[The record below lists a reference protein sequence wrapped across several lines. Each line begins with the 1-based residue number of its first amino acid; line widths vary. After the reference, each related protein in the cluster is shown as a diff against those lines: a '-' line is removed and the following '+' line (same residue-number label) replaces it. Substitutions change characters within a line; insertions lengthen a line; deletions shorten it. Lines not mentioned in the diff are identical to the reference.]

1 VNIDII
7 AVGKL
12 KDTYLQEGIKE
23 YINRLMPICRINII
37 EVRQEKPPEGLSEA
51 QKLQLLEKEGL
62 HILKKLDSESF
73 TIALCLEGETFSSE
87 QMAARL
93 QNIMLSGKSRITFL
107 IGGSLG
113 LSDQV
118 KGRVDLRLSFSDFTF
133 PHQLMR
139 LVLIE
144 QIYRWF
150 KIMRGEPYHK

>member
-7 AVGKL
+7 AVGKI
-12 KDTYLQEGIKE
+12 KENYLQEGIRE
-23 YINRLMPICRINII
+23 YKKRLMHICRLNII
-37 EVRQEKPPEGLSEA
+37 EVHEEKSPEGLSEA
-51 QKLQLLEKEGL
+51 QKLQLLEKEGSY
-62 HILKKLDSESF
+62 ILKKLDAESF
-73 TIALCLEGETFSSE
+73 TVALCIEGEAFSSE

-93 QNIMLSGKSRITFL
+93 QKIMLSGKSRITFL

-113 LSDQV
+113 LSDQI
-118 KGRVDLRLSFSDFTF
+118 KSRADLRLSFSDFTL

-150 KIMRGEPYHK
+150 KIMRGETYHK